1 MESAHCGNKTTMAS
15 KFLSTRSVLLQLK
28 NFETNTV
35 CQGSTNEAATCEET
49 SDGLGTCVWILRLFS
64 NLFNQI
70 FGLYEDF
77 SK

>member
-28 NFETNTV
+28 NLETNTV

-49 SDGLGTCVWILRLFS
+49 SVTDWVPLCLNFKAFLQSILPNIWTL
-64 NLFNQI
+64 
-70 FGLYEDF
+70 
-77 SK
+77 

>member
-49 SDGLGTCVWILRLFS
+49 SDGLGTSVFKS
-64 NLFNQI
+64 
-70 FGLYEDF
+70 
-77 SK
+77 